1 MEQKTPEFPKE
12 MMKMNI
18 YKSKLQEFCHGKKWA
33 PPRYT
38 CMKDGADH
46 IPQFKASVVVN
57 GLNFDTLAPC
67 KSRKEADNQVAK
79 LAFLYFSSGSGEQ
92 KTTETHKNPDDNVDI
107 NPDSEQQYKKKLQIY
122 AKRMKLGLPT
132 YCVQREGVLDDL
144 CFKATVSLSGESF
157 KSLGDYKSA
166 MEAEEDAARFALIV
180 KRSYKSLLQE
190 LGQSKGLAMPAY
202 MTTMSGKHHNL
213 TFLSSVEIDGDVFHG
228 TAAMSKKQAENN
240 AAKVAYMSLMEAED
254 QEVSLAT
261 DISLESLSLS
271 PKASDSIVD
280 RSTKGTAEM
289 KTYLLCNRFKV
300 YNHIPDMALPKG
312 TVLLPIRDGEWV
324 VASLEFP
331 NQK

>member
-92 KTTETHKNPDDNVDI
+92 KTTETHKNPDDFGIDH
-107 NPDSEQQYKKKLQIY
+107 DSEQQYKKKLQIY

-157 KSLGDYKSA
+157 KSLGGYKSA
-166 MEAEEDAARFALIV
+166 KEAEEDAARFALMSLTSAAFKEVNSQSLPCLLV
-180 KRSYKSLLQE
+180 KPRLVMLASSLDCSLL
-190 LGQSKGLAMPAY
+190 P
-202 MTTMSGKHHNL
+202 
-213 TFLSSVEIDGDVFHG
+213 
-228 TAAMSKKQAENN
+228 
-240 AAKVAYMSLMEAED
+240 
-254 QEVSLAT
+254 
-261 DISLESLSLS
+261 
-271 PKASDSIVD
+271 
-280 RSTKGTAEM
+280 
-289 KTYLLCNRFKV
+289 
-300 YNHIPDMALPKG
+300 
-312 TVLLPIRDGEWV
+312 
-324 VASLEFP
+324 
-331 NQK
+331 

>member
-92 KTTETHKNPDDNVDI
+92 KTTETHKNPDDNVGI

-144 CFKATVSLSGESF
+144 IFKATVSLSGESF
-157 KSLGDYKSA
+157 KSLGGYKSA
-166 MEAEEDAARFALIV
+166 KEAEEDAAR
-180 KRSYKSLLQE
+180 
-190 LGQSKGLAMPAY
+190 
-202 MTTMSGKHHNL
+202 
-213 TFLSSVEIDGDVFHG
+213 VEIDGHVFHG

-240 AAKVAYMSLMEAED
+240 AAKVAYMSLMGEE
-254 QEVSLAT
+254 

-271 PKASDSIVD
+271 SKESDSIVD

-312 TVLLPIRDGEWV
+312 TILLPIRDGEWV